1 MEPQSPRAPRM
12 PSAPRAPRN
21 GARTGADMEES
32 RYAAEESAK
41 GLIAGLVGLDHADI
55 IRRSNRVQEILD
67 DFAEHA
73 PKEEVTLEQLRAER
87 EKTDVKINQLRQKL
101 DERKRKE
108 REKERERVQSQR
120 KMQKQGSNTP
130 VKKPDVVKVKDPRF
144 AALRPSEP
152 VEKDTSKGWEPE
164 L

>member
-1 MEPQSPRAPRM
+1 MEPQSPRVPRM

-21 GARTGADMEES
+21 GAKAGAEAEET

-67 DFAEHA
+67 DFSQHA
-73 PKEEVTLEQLRAER
+73 PKEEVSLEQIKAEG
-87 EKTDVKINQLRQKL
+87 EKVDDELDQLEQAI
-101 DERKRKE
+101 DERDQSRRK
-108 REKERERVQSQR
+108 K
-120 KMQKQGSNTP
+120 QKQGGGDP
-130 VKKPDVVKVKDPRF
+130 PQPRERKPRVPRVKNPRF
-144 AALRPSEP
+144 TPLFQNEP
-152 VEKDTSKGWEPE
+152 EEKDTSKGWEPE

>member
-21 GARTGADMEES
+21 GAKAGAEAEET

-41 GLIAGLVGLDHADI
+41 GLIAGLVGLDRADI

-67 DFAEHA
+67 DFSQHA
-73 PKEEVTLEQLRAER
+73 PKEEVSLEQLKAEG
-87 EKTDVKINQLRQKL
+87 EKVDAELDQLEQTL
-101 DERKRKE
+101 DERAQSRRKKQNQGGYPPQPP
-108 REKERERVQSQR
+108 REKKPRVPR
-120 KMQKQGSNTP
+120 
-130 VKKPDVVKVKDPRF
+130 VKNPRF
-144 AALRPSEP
+144 TPLFQNEP
-152 VEKDTSKGWEPE
+152 EEKDTSKGWEPE

>member
-21 GARTGADMEES
+21 GAKAGAEAEET

-41 GLIAGLVGLDHADI
+41 GLIAGLVGLDHGDI

-67 DFAEHA
+67 DFAQHA
-73 PKEEVTLEQLRAER
+73 PKEEVSLELIKAEGEKVDDELDQLEQA
-87 EKTDVKINQLRQKL
+87 I
-101 DERKRKE
+101 DERDQSRRK
-108 REKERERVQSQR
+108 K
-120 KMQKQGSNTP
+120 QKQGGGDP
-130 VKKPDVVKVKDPRF
+130 PQPRERKPRVPRVKNPRF
-144 AALRPSEP
+144 TPLFQNEP
-152 VEKDTSKGWEPE
+152 EENDTSKGWEPE

>member
-21 GARTGADMEES
+21 GAKAGAEAEET

-67 DFAEHA
+67 DFAQHA
-73 PKEEVTLEQLRAER
+73 PKEEVSLEQLKAEG
-87 EKTDVKINQLRQKL
+87 EKVDAELDQLEQAL
-101 DERKRKE
+101 D
-108 REKERERVQSQR
+108 ERVQSQR
-120 KMQKQGSNTP
+120 KKQNQGGNP
-130 VKKPDVVKVKDPRF
+130 QGEKPRVVRVKNPRF
-144 AALRPSEP
+144 TPLFQNEP
-152 VEKDTSKGWEPE
+152 EEKDTSKGWEPE

>member
-1 MEPQSPRAPRM
+1 MEPQSPRVPRM

-87 EKTDVKINQLRQKL
+87 ERTQVEIDRLEQAL
-101 DERKRKE
+101 DERDRKE
-108 REKERERVQSQR
+108 REKERERVQSQLET
-120 KMQKQGSNTP
+120 QKQGGNTP
-130 VKKPDVVKVKDPRF
+130 VEKLRVVRVKDPRF
-144 AALRPSEP
+144 ASLFQNEP